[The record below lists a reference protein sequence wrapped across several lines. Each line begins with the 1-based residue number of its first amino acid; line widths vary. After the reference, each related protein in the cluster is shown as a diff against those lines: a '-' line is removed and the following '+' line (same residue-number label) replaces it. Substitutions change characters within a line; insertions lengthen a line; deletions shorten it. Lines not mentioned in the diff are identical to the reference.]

1 MAEKEAYYRADL
13 VSIDAWKEEG
23 GWTWN
28 ASYIVERDIV
38 MADSAITPRKV
49 TKLLR
54 KMDFLSDASKGK
66 VRVETALW
74 PLVEVQLKSDGMPIC
89 ALIFDETPC
98 GHK

>member
-1 MAEKEAYYRADL
+1 MAKEARYFKADL
-13 VSIDAWKEEG
+13 LSIDAWKEDG

-28 ASYIVERDIV
+28 ASYTVERDII
-38 MADSAITPRKV
+38 MADSAITARQV
-49 TKLLR
+49 TKMLR

-66 VRVETALW
+66 VRVEMGLW

-89 ALIFDETPC
+89 ALLFNETPC

>member
-1 MAEKEAYYRADL
+1 MEEKEAYYRADL
-13 VSIDAWKEEG
+13 VSIDAWREDG
-23 GWTWN
+23 SWTWN
-28 ASYIVERDIV
+28 ASYTVERDIV

-54 KMDFLSDASKGK
+54 KMGFLSDASKGK

-74 PLVEVQLKSDGMPIC
+74 PLVEVQLKSNRMPLY
-89 ALIFDETPC
+89 ALLFNEAPC